1 MTSLG
6 KSNSEIINE
15 FLDMMSKGKN
25 ISLIDIYDY
34 TAVYGNERFHDILVY
49 IDDDGKL
56 IQSSLTNLGETIDT
70 SAKYSAN
77 IKDLK
82 EFGEIKDVEL
92 ARRIG
97 DEFDGMTTA
106 EKWQMKEYFTYHTMI
121 EDILLDPMNP
131 VASAA

>member
-1 MTSLG
+1 M
-6 KSNSEIINE
+6 
-15 FLDMMSKGKN
+15 
-25 ISLIDIYDY
+25 
-34 TAVYGNERFHDILVY
+34 
-49 IDDDGKL
+49 

-77 IKDLK
+77 IKGIK

-97 DEFDGMTTA
+97 DEFDGLTTA
-106 EKWQMKEYFTYHTMI
+106 EKWQMKEYITYHTMI

-131 VASAA
+131 AAKAA